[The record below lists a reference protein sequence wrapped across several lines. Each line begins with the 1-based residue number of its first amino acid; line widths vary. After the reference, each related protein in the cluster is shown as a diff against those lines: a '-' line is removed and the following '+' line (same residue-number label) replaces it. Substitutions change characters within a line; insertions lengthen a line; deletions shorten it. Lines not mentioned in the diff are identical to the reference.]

1 MNPPDEAYILGR
13 RLALLYRN
21 VLLGQIVS
29 VVNATALTGVALT
42 LLDNK
47 AIALWWLAAAAIAGF
62 RVVQARAYNS
72 ATEAARQAD
81 ADGWRQR
88 VLYGVSASG
97 LIWASGGLLLMLQGN
112 THLQLFTAFV
122 IAGMVAGAVPVLA
135 ADRTVFRAYAW
146 PMTLAAI
153 VGSLGGDTLHMAF
166 TAMAAIFL
174 LAVTRSADLFHDTL
188 HDSFRLEHE
197 KDHLVDHLE
206 HAREVAERSY
216 RAKTEFLA
224 NISHEL
230 RTPMNGIIGM
240 ADLLA
245 LDSISDDQRELLDHL
260 RQSADT
266 LLLQLNHLIELSALE
281 AGHIKLRPEPFVVHD
296 LLDGLISAQR
306 KAAMDKGLAIGIES
320 DSGLPA
326 IVVGDLERLR
336 QVFQHLIGN
345 AIKFTERGSI
355 GIAARQVER
364 TEKSV
369 SIEFQITD
377 TGPGIGA
384 EALQAISG
392 LLVQGDGSS
401 IRRHGGLGVGLPIV
415 RKLLEL
421 MGSEL
426 QIDSTPGKGSTF
438 RFTLPLAV
446 PETESIAVPA

>member
-153 VGSLGGDTLHMAF
+153 IGSLGGDTLHMAF

-206 HAREVAERSY
+206 HAREVAERSN

-384 EALQAISG
+384 EALQAING

-426 QIDSTPGKGSTF
+426 QIDSEPGKGSTF

>member
-206 HAREVAERSY
+206 HAREVAERSN

-245 LDSISDDQRELLDHL
+245 LDAINDDQRELLDHL
-260 RQSADT
+260 RQSADI

-296 LLDGLISAQR
+296 LLDGLISAHR
-306 KAAMDKGLAIGIES
+306 KAAMDKGLAIDIET
-320 DSGLPA
+320 DSGLPD

-336 QVFQHLIGN
+336 QIFQHLIGN
-345 AIKFTERGSI
+345 AVKFTERGSI

-364 TEKSV
+364 SENSV
-369 SIEFQITD
+369 RIEFHVTD

-392 LLVQGDGSS
+392 LLVQGDGSTA
-401 IRRHGGLGVGLPIV
+401 RRHGGLGVGLPIA
-415 RKLLEL
+415 RKLIEL
-421 MGSEL
+421 MGGEL
-426 QIDSTPGKGSTF
+426 LIDSKLGTGSTF
-438 RFTLPLAV
+438 RFTLPFAL
-446 PETESIAVPA
+446 TEG

>member
-1 MNPPDEAYILGR
+1 LNPPDEAYILGR

-88 VLYGVSASG
+88 MLYGVSASG

-206 HAREVAERSY
+206 HAREVAERSN

-230 RTPMNGIIGM
+230 RTPMNGILGM

-281 AGHIKLRPEPFVVHD
+281 AGHIKLRPEPFMVHD

-426 QIDSTPGKGSTF
+426 QIDSEPGKGSTF

>member
-153 VGSLGGDTLHMAF
+153 IGSLGGDTLHMAF

-206 HAREVAERSY
+206 HAREVAERSN

-281 AGHIKLRPEPFVVHD
+281 AGHIRLRPEPFVVHD

-426 QIDSTPGKGSTF
+426 QIDSEPGKGSTF

-446 PETESIAVPA
+446 PETESVALPA

>member
-1 MNPPDEAYILGR
+1 MNPPDDAYILGR

-29 VVNATALTGVALT
+29 IVNATALTGVALT

-47 AIALWWLAAAAIAGF
+47 AIVLWWLAAALIAGF

-72 ATEAARQAD
+72 APEAARQAD
-81 ADGWRQR
+81 ADGWRRR
-88 VLYGVSASG
+88 VLHGVSASG
-97 LIWASGGLLLMLQGN
+97 LIWATGGLLLMLQDN

-153 VGSLGGDTLHMAF
+153 VGSLGSDALHMAF
-166 TAMAAIFL
+166 TAMAVIFL
-174 LAVTRSADLFHDTL
+174 LAVTRSADLFHNTL

-197 KDHLVDHLE
+197 KDHLVDNLE
-206 HAREVAERSY
+206 RAREVAERSN

-245 LDSISDDQRELLDHL
+245 LDTISDDQRELLDHL

-281 AGHIKLRPEPFVVHD
+281 AGHIRLRPEAFAVHD
-296 LLDGLISAQR
+296 LLDGLISAQH
-306 KAAMDKGLAIGIES
+306 KAAMDKGLSIGIET
-320 DSGLPA
+320 DSCLPP
-326 IVVGDLERLR
+326 IVVGDLDRLR
-336 QVFQHLIGN
+336 EVFQHLIGN
-345 AIKFTERGSI
+345 AIKFTDRGSVSI
-355 GIAARQVER
+355 TARQVER

-369 SIEFQITD
+369 HVEFQVTD
-377 TGPGIGA
+377 TGPGISA
-384 EALQAISG
+384 AALQAISG

-401 IRRHGGLGVGLPIV
+401 IRRHGGLGVGLPIA

-426 QIDSTPGKGSTF
+426 QIDSELGKGSTF
-438 RFTLPLAV
+438 RFTLPLAL
-446 PETESIAVPA
+446 PEIESAAIPA

>member
-88 VLYGVSASG
+88 MLYGVSASG

-206 HAREVAERSY
+206 HAREVAERSN

-281 AGHIKLRPEPFVVHD
+281 AGHIKLRPEPFMVHD

-426 QIDSTPGKGSTF
+426 QIDSEPGKGSTF

>member
-13 RLALLYRN
+13 RVALLYRN

-29 VVNATALTGVALT
+29 IVNATALTGVALT
-42 LLDNK
+42 LLDNR
-47 AIALWWLAAAAIAGF
+47 AIALWWLAAVLIAGF
-62 RVVQARAYNS
+62 RVMQARAYNRAS
-72 ATEAARQAD
+72 ETARQAS
-81 ADGWRQR
+81 AEGWRRR
-88 VLYGVSASG
+88 VLYGVSGSG

-112 THLQLFTAFV
+112 TDLQLFTAFV

-153 VGSLGGDTLHMAF
+153 VGSLGSDTLHIAF

-174 LAVTRSADLFHDTL
+174 LAVTRSADLFHSTL

-206 HAREVAERSY
+206 RAREVAERSN

-245 LDSISDDQRELLDHL
+245 LDAINDEQRELLDHL
-260 RQSADT
+260 RESADI

-281 AGHIKLRPEPFVVHD
+281 AGHVKLRPEPFVVHD

-306 KAAMDKGLAIGIES
+306 KAAMDKGLAIDIET
-320 DSGLPA
+320 DSGLPD
-326 IVVGDLERLR
+326 IVIGDLERLR

-364 TEKSV
+364 TAKSV
-369 SIEFQITD
+369 RVEFHVTD
-377 TGPGIGA
+377 TGPGISA

-401 IRRHGGLGVGLPIV
+401 IRRHGGLGVGLPIA

-426 QIDSTPGKGSTF
+426 QIDSELGKGSTF
-438 RFTLPLAV
+438 RFTLPLAL
-446 PETESIAVPA
+446 PETESVAPRA